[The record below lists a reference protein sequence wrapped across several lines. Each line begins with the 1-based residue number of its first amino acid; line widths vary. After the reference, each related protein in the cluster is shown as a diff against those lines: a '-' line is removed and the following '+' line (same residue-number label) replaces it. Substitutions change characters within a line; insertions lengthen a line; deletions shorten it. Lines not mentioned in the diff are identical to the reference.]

1 MDEGDNTQKV
11 KRFEGSADPNEYNE
25 AEDYLKAPQKR

>member
-11 KRFEGSADPNEYNE
+11 KRYADPNEYNE
-25 AEDYLKAPQKR
+25 EDEYLKVPQRK